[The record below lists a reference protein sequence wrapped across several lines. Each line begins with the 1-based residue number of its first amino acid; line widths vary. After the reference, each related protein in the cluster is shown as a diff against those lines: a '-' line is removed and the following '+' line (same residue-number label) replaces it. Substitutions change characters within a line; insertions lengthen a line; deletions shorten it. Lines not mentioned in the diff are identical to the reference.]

1 MTQFLSHRGTA
12 FPALKSLLLTIL
24 VTGGAFCAQGQD
36 TAAPAPAGSRI
47 AFRKTAVDVA
57 DLENLRNSQKRADLA
72 PALDDDELSEKKSS
86 LETEL
91 RYAEIKLATAQKR
104 LAALH
109 GGSNAESTD
118 RAVQEVKDWEGR
130 VSALKNQLGQ
140 VAKEIELSAPPEPL
154 ALSGAETEII
164 VPGDNLEIFIN
175 EDSSFNGRYQVRRGG
190 YLILPQIGRVPVA
203 GKSLPQAE
211 AAVKKA
217 LQSSQLQQAT
227 VMIERIAGRD
237 VETGPLIYLNGE
249 FKNPRPY
256 RIPVGTSPT
265 LVSVVLSSG
274 GVTERADLTRVR
286 VMRMTANKG
295 VTEIVNLQKILEGG
309 GLSSDMTLSE
319 GDVVTIPAESPNL
332 VYVMGNVKTQG
343 SIHLGGEER
352 LTAYGA
358 ILQSGGFARFAD
370 LKNTHVL
377 RAMPDGT
384 KAKLPVNVNAI
395 QRGQVPDL
403 VLQPNDIIVVPEKWF
418 SW

>member
-1 MTQFLSHRGTA
+1 MTSLPQLRSCTRRVLTPLFLSV
-12 FPALKSLLLTIL
+12 IL
-24 VTGGAFCAQGQD
+24 AGAGLSAQGQGT
-36 TAAPAPAGSRI
+36 TASTDSSGRI

-57 DLENLRNSQKRADLA
+57 DLESLRNPQKR
-72 PALDDDELSEKKSS
+72 PGPTALVEEDQLSEKKST

-91 RYAEIKLATAQKR
+91 RYAELKLATAQKR
-104 LAALH
+104 LAAQKS
-109 GGSNAESTD
+109 GGSAEEAD
-118 RAVQEVKDWEGR
+118 RITQEAKDWEDR
-130 VSALKNQLGQ
+130 VAILKSQIGQLD
-140 VAKEIELSAPPEPL
+140 KEIQLSSPPEPL
-154 ALSGAETEII
+154 ALSGADTEII

-203 GKSLPQAE
+203 GKSLVQAE

-319 GDVVTIPAESPNL
+319 GDVVTIPVGNPNL

-343 SIHLGGEER
+343 SIHLGAEER

-358 ILQSGGFARFAD
+358 ILQSGGFARFAN
-370 LKNTHVL
+370 LKDTHVL

-384 KAKLPVNVNAI
+384 KAKLPVNVQAI